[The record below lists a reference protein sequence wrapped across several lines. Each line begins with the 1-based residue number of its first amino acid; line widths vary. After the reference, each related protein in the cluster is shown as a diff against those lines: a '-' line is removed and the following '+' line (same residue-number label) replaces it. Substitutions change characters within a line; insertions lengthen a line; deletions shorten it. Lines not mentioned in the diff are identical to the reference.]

1 MELAENAAHPKRPER
16 DIYSVSRLNRE
27 VRVLLERGFGSLWL
41 EAEISNFAKPSSG
54 HWYFSLKDATAQVRC
69 AMFRQRNMLCA
80 FTARDG
86 QKVLVRARIG
96 LYEPRGEYQLIVD
109 HMEDAGLGALQR
121 QFEELSAKLER
132 EGLFAAE
139 RKRPLPSLPRRIG
152 IITSPTGAAVR
163 DILHVLARRF
173 PAAAV
178 LVYPVPVQGAQAAAE
193 IVAALEA
200 AGRRA
205 ECDVLILARGGGS
218 LEDLWAFND
227 ERLARAIVASP
238 IPVITGIGHEID
250 FTIADFAA
258 DMRAPTPS
266 AAAEMVVP
274 DAEEWFSAFVRL
286 GARLQRCMLR
296 RLEEHR
302 ERLRWLTGRAALVS
316 PAARLG
322 AQAQRLDELEQCLVR
337 AVRRRLQEHR
347 ERLRWLA
354 GRAALMSP
362 SARLTQQRLR
372 LDILEQQLN
381 RAWRQAINS
390 RRERLLPLIRTL
402 ECRQSA
408 RDAGARLRHR
418 QRRRRCHSS
427 QCRGRQ
433 AGHDHRSAPCP
444 RQGSRQNRRPVVM
457 RGSRAAFASIVWGCA
472 LLARS
477 PHALGV
483 DLPHENAVPGGVKIL
498 RLNSTATSMPYV
510 DTDGHRALVVQ
521 DGATWVAV
529 IGIPLA
535 APLGVAAG
543 DGARSQRHARA

>member
-1 MELAENAAHPKRPER
+1 MELAENASLPNRPER

-41 EAEISNFAKPSSG
+41 EAEISNFARPSSG
-54 HWYFSLKDATAQVRC
+54 HWYFSLKDAAAQVRC

-109 HMEDAGLGALQR
+109 HMEDAGLGALKR

-132 EGLFAAE
+132 EGLFAAG

-173 PAAAV
+173 PAVAV
-178 LVYPVPVQGAQAAAE
+178 LIYPVPVQGDQAAAQ

-227 ERLARAIVASP
+227 ERLGRAIVASP

-258 DMRAPTPS
+258 DVRAPTPS
-266 AAAEMVVP
+266 AAAELVVP
-274 DAEEWFSAFVRL
+274 DAEEWLGAFVRW
-286 GARLQRCMLR
+286 GARLQRGMLR
-296 RLEEHR
+296 RLEEHG

-316 PAARLG
+316 PAARLD
-322 AQAQRLDELEQCLVR
+322 AQAQRLDELEQGLVR
-337 AVRRRLQEHR
+337 AARRLLLQHR

-362 SARLTQQRLR
+362 TARLIQQRLR
-372 LDILEQQLN
+372 LDILDQQLN
-381 RAWRQAINS
+381 RAWRQTINS
-390 RRERLLPLIRTL
+390 RREKLLPLMRTL
-402 ECRQSA
+402 NAVSPLATLERGYAIVSVA
-408 RDAGARLRHR
+408 GGEILRDAANVEPGTIIEARLA
-418 QRRRRCHSS
+418 
-427 QCRGRQ
+427 RGKI
-433 AGHDHRSAPCP
+433 
-444 RQGSRQNRRPVVM
+444 
-457 RGSRAAFASIVWGCA
+457 RA
-472 LLARS
+472 
-477 PHALGV
+477 
-483 DLPHENAVPGGVKIL
+483 KIEG
-498 RLNSTATSMPYV
+498 TP
-510 DTDGHRALVVQ
+510 
-521 DGATWVAV
+521 
-529 IGIPLA
+529 
-535 APLGVAAG
+535 
-543 DGARSQRHARA
+543 